1 MSKQA
6 SPALIGGFFLG
17 AVALIVAG
25 IFIFGSGKFFTDT
38 NPFVLY
44 FDGDVNGLQV
54 GAPVRLR
61 GVQVGRVTGIK
72 ATFKTGDVQIRVPVF
87 IEITQDSMEQIISG
101 GEQRIAPH
109 EGIQT
114 LVEHGARAQLQMQ
127 SMVTGLLFIQFDFYP
142 GVPAAQVHQDPDTG
156 LPELPTVP
164 TTFQEVSQTVRA
176 ALETLGK
183 MPVEELFQK
192 LLATVEGIERLVN
205 SPEVTKTLLTLDAT
219 LANVQQLVRHLDSQL
234 TPISADLRATLGDIR
249 QVVRDELK
257 GTLTDVRQVLRDDQ
271 NRVVSLAA
279 DFQATTA
286 TARGTLERIQAVL
299 TTLDGAVAP
308 GAPLRYELANT
319 LEELSAA
326 ARSIRIL
333 VQLLEQQPD
342 TIIRGKAELSPTRG
356 R

>member
-6 SPALIGGFFLG
+6 SPTLIGGFFLG

-25 IFIFGSGKFFTDT
+25 ILIFGSGKFLTNA

-54 GAPVRLR
+54 GAPVRLK
-61 GVQVGRVTGIK
+61 GVQVGSVTGIK
-72 ATFKTGDVQIRVPVF
+72 ATFKAEDVQIRVPVF
-87 IEITQDSMEQIISG
+87 IELIQGSVEQISGAGEYKISP
-101 GEQRIAPH
+101 Q
-109 EGIQT
+109 EGIPT
-114 LVEHGARAQLQMQ
+114 LIENGVRAQLQMQ

-142 GVPAAQVHQDPDTG
+142 DAPAAQVRLDPDTG

-205 SPEVTKTLLTLDAT
+205 SPAVTQTIRTLDAT
-219 LANVQQLVRHLDSQL
+219 LSNVQQLVHDLDTQL
-234 TPISADLRATLGDIR
+234 VPLSADLKAVLADIR
-249 QVVRDELK
+249 QVVKDELT

-271 NRVVSLAA
+271 NRVVSLAT

-286 TARGTLERIQAVL
+286 AARGTLAQMQAVL
-299 TTLDGAVAP
+299 ATLDEAVAP
-308 GAPLRYELANT
+308 GTPLRYELSNT
-319 LEELSAA
+319 LKELSAA

-342 TIIRGKAELSPTRG
+342 TVLRGKAELHTTRG
-356 R
+356 Q